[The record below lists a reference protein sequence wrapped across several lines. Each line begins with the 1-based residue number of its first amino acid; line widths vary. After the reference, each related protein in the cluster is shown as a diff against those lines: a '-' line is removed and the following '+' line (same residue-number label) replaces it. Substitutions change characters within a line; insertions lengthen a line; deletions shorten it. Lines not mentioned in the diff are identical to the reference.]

1 MENRKI
7 IHYKQIDS
15 TNTELSRLALRGAE
29 HGTVVI
35 ADEQTAGRGRRGR
48 EWESPAEDNIY
59 MSMLLRPQI
68 MPEKAPMIT
77 LVMAYAIAKVLKEY
91 GFSNVQVKW
100 PNDLIVSGQKV
111 CGILT
116 EMVLAECEVDY
127 IIIGVGVN
135 VNTQKFP
142 DELKDKATSL
152 YQVSGKFLKRQSLI
166 QDIVECFEKE
176 YQKFERFND
185 LSFLQEEYNEMLVN
199 CGKEVRVLEPGNEY
213 QAVALGINQM
223 GELRVRLA
231 SGEEAE
237 IFAGEVSV
245 RGVYGYV

>member
-15 TNTELSRLALRGAE
+15 TNTELSRLALRGAK
-29 HGTVVI
+29 HGTVVL

-48 EWESPAEDNIY
+48 EWTSPADDNIY
-59 MSMLLRPQI
+59 MSVLLRPQI

-91 GFSNVQVKW
+91 GFLNIQVKW
-100 PNDLIVSGQKV
+100 PNDLIISGQKV

-116 EMVLAECEVDY
+116 EMVLEECEVDY
-127 IIIGVGVN
+127 IIIGVGLN

-142 DELKDKATSL
+142 QELKGKATSL
-152 YQVSGKFLKRQSLI
+152 YQVSGKFLKRQSLTE
-166 QDIVECFEKE
+166 DIVDCFEKE
-176 YQKFERFND
+176 YQKFVRSGD
-185 LSFLQEEYNEMLVN
+185 LLFLQEEYNEMLVN
-199 CGKEVRVLEPGNEY
+199 NGKEVRVLEPGNEY
-213 QAVALGINQM
+213 RGIALGINQT
-223 GELRVRLA
+223 GELRVRLE
-231 SGEEAE
+231 SGEETE
-237 IFAGEVSV
+237 VFAGEVSV

>member
-15 TNTELSRLALRGAE
+15 TNTELARLALRGAT
-29 HGTVVI
+29 HGTVVT
-35 ADEQTAGRGRRGR
+35 AEEQTAGRGRRGR

-59 MSMLLRPQI
+59 MSILLRPQI

-77 LVMAYAIAKVLKEY
+77 LVMAYAVAKVLKEH
-91 GFSNVQVKW
+91 GFTDVQVKW
-100 PNDLIVSGQKV
+100 PNDLLVSGGKV
-111 CGILT
+111 CGILS

-142 DELKDKATSL
+142 EELKGKATSL
-152 YQVSGKFLKRQSLI
+152 YKAKGKFLKRQTLTTE
-166 QDIVECFEKE
+166 IVDCFEKE
-176 YQKFERFND
+176 YQKFERYGD
-185 LSFLQEEYNEMLVN
+185 LSFLQDEYNQMLVN

-213 QAVALGINQM
+213 QAVALGINQT
-223 GELRVRLA
+223 GELRVRLDN
-231 SGEEAE
+231 GEETV
-237 IFAGEVSV
+237 IYAGEVSV
-245 RGVYGYV
+245 RGVYGYI